1 MRLELLETAKSLP
14 STFSKILELLNGES
28 VSQAMKYYGD
38 FARDA
43 HTEKEVGLIITEI
56 LDVASLLRPSVVE
69 FTLNNV
75 CYLDVETCCCWIW
88 IWNEHYDLRKHYIL
102 KSLSLYQ
109 HIIIEEIII

>member
-14 STFSKILELLNGES
+14 TTFSKILELLNGES

-56 LDVASLLRPSVVE
+56 LDVASLLRPSLVE
-69 FTLNNV
+69 FTLATFV
-75 CYLDVETCCCWIW
+75 TWMW
-88 IWNEHYDLRKHYIL
+88 KHVAAGYGFGMNTMT
-102 KSLSLYQ
+102 SGS
-109 HIIIEEIII
+109 IIS